1 MRPIWKLL
9 PVLGLCAGFGMS
21 SVNAQPPMGR
31 PGGGA
36 PGPGGG
42 SPMGGRGAPMGEHR
56 ADPKPDA
63 QVDAW
68 VKTLTDKMN
77 DPHDTIRDSSR
88 AGIIT
93 VGRAALPSLKK
104 LAEGDD
110 GAKATAAKRLM
121 EAIERGPMH
130 GMPGMGG
137 GMPSGP
143 MPPFGGRGGI
153 IGGAGPRGEGRRPDA
168 APDRPA
174 PAATPERRP
183 DANAP
188 KREGTPDRRP
198 DAASENRPG
207 AGGPGA
213 PGRVS
218 PIAESLKDLKLND
231 KQQKQVNELRE
242 NFEKTMQAT
251 MTQVREG
258 KIEQADVREKMQKL
272 RGDMLKEMKD
282 VLTAEQFEKF
292 DEAMKKNRPAGGPGG
307 TPGER
312 PRPE

>member
-9 PVLGLCAGFGMS
+9 PALGLCASLGLS
-21 SVNAQPPMGR
+21 SAHAQPPMGR
-31 PGGGA
+31 PG
-36 PGPGGG
+36 
-42 SPMGGRGAPMGEHR
+42 GAPMGEHR

-77 DPHDTIRDSSR
+77 DPHDSIRDSSR
-88 AGIIT
+88 AGIIS

-110 GAKATAAKRLM
+110 GAKATAARRLID
-121 EAIERGPMH
+121 AIEHRPMPGMGG

-137 GMPSGP
+137 GMPGMSGG
-143 MPPFGGRGGI
+143 MPPFGGRGGFGGGS
-153 IGGAGPRGEGRRPDA
+153 GGAGPRGEGRRPDA
-168 APDRPA
+168 APDRPTPGAGAA
-174 PAATPERRP
+174 PDRRP

-198 DAASENRPG
+198 DAAPENRPG

-218 PIAESLKDLKLND
+218 PIAESLKGLKLND
-231 KQQKQVNELRE
+231 KQQKQVDELRE
-242 NFEKTMQAT
+242 NFEKTMQET
-251 MTQVREG
+251 MVQVREG

-272 RGDMLKEMKD
+272 RGTMLKEMKD

-307 TPGER
+307 APGER

>member
-1 MRPIWKLL
+1 MKANIMRPIWKLL
-9 PVLGLCAGFGMS
+9 PALGLCAGLGLS
-21 SVNAQPPMGR
+21 SAHAQPPMGR
-31 PGGGA
+31 PG
-36 PGPGGG
+36 
-42 SPMGGRGAPMGEHR
+42 GAPMGEHR

-77 DPHDTIRDSSR
+77 DPHDSIRDSSR
-88 AGIIT
+88 AGIIS

-110 GAKATAAKRLM
+110 GAKATAARRLID
-121 EAIERGPMH
+121 AIEHRP
-130 GMPGMGG
+130 MPGMGG
-137 GMPSGP
+137 GMPGRSGG
-143 MPPFGGRGGI
+143 MPPFGGRGGFGS
-153 IGGAGPRGEGRRPDA
+153 GGAGPRGEERGRDA
-168 APDRPA
+168 APKREDRPA
-174 PAATPERRP
+174 PAPDRRP

-198 DAASENRPG
+198 DAAPENRPG
-207 AGGPGA
+207 AGAPGA

-218 PIAESLKDLKLND
+218 PIAESLKGLKLND
-231 KQQKQVNELRE
+231 KQQKQVDELRE
-242 NFEKTMQAT
+242 NFEKTMQET
-251 MTQVREG
+251 MVQVREG

-272 RGDMLKEMKD
+272 RGTMLKEMKD

-292 DEAMKKNRPAGGPGG
+292 EEAMKKNRPAGGPGG
-307 TPGER
+307 APGER

>member
-9 PVLGLCAGFGMS
+9 PALGLCAGFGVS
-21 SVNAQPPMGR
+21 NAHAQPPMGR
-31 PGGGA
+31 PGGN
-36 PGPGGG
+36 
-42 SPMGGRGAPMGEHR
+42 PMERR
-56 ADPKPDA
+56 ADAKPDA

-88 AGIIT
+88 AGIIS
-93 VGRAALPSLKK
+93 VGRAALPTLKK
-104 LAEGDD
+104 LADGDD
-110 GAKATAAKRLM
+110 GAKSTAAKRLM
-121 EAIERGPMH
+121 EAIERGPM
-130 GMPGMGG
+130 PG
-137 GMPSGP
+137 GMPNGP

-153 IGGAGPRGEGRRPDA
+153 IGGASPRGDRRQPDA
-168 APDRPA
+168 APDRPGQVWPPVPDA
-174 PAATPERRP
+174 PAVP
-183 DANAP
+183 
-188 KREGTPDRRP
+188 
-198 DAASENRPG
+198 AAA
-207 AGGPGA
+207 AGRG
-213 PGRVS
+213 S
-218 PIAESLKDLKLND
+218 PITESLKDIKLND

-292 DEAMKKNRPAGGPGG
+292 EDAMKKNRPMGGPGA
-307 TPGER
+307 PGER